1 MAKLHIRAAS
11 EFSKQLL
18 KWEQQSGEIAKK
30 AIYAGAGPV
39 ADKLRAA
46 MQANLDDQAYLG
58 FTGSADRKNVGYEP
72 TGSMAENFGITGMSR
87 DNLGNWNVH
96 VGWDG
101 YDPNGKANQLKANVM
116 ESGSSKQKARPFVK
130 PTVAAMKAKTEKEM
144 GRIIESEIKKI
155 MK

>member
-1 MAKLHIRAAS
+1 MAKLHIKAAS

-18 KWEQQSGEIAKK
+18 KWHDHAGDISKK
-30 AIYAGAGPV
+30 AIYTGAGPV
-39 ADKLRAA
+39 ADRLKAA

-72 TGSMAENFGITGMSR
+72 TGSMAANFGITGMSQ
-87 DNLGNWNVH
+87 DKDGNWNVH

-130 PTVAAMKAKTEKEM
+130 PTVAAMKAKTEKTM
-144 GRIIESEIKKI
+144 ANVIEAEIKKI